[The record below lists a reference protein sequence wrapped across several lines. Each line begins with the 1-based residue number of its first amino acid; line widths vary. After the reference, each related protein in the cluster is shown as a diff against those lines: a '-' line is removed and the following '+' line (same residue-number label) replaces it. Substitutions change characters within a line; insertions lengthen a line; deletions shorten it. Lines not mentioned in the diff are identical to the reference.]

1 LHHSDG
7 NKGFFEVDLAVPEI
21 GDVSQYLIRNNILE
35 RISHPKLPAQNLEFV
50 SNQIISTHAVASYI
64 KSPTE
69 FWVQLDPV
77 SLELIADLIDKL
89 VLDPAFTNENNFTV
103 FKGKPCLAFF
113 PDDQRWYR
121 ATVEAVNGDTA
132 QVFYFDYG
140 NNCAVKMSDLRQLPI
155 ELSKQAAL
163 AFKCSLDGSK
173 GFSKDAIAA
182 FETLMFGLPAFI
194 IECLDVID
202 GVLRV
207 RLYTLLVG

>member
-1 LHHSDG
+1 LYHSDG

-132 QVFYFDYG
+132 QVYYFDYG

-155 ELSKQAAL
+155 ELSKHAAL
-163 AFKCSLDGSK
+163 AFKCSLWLKVKVFLRMPSPPLRL
-173 GFSKDAIAA
+173 S
-182 FETLMFGLPAFI
+182 
-194 IECLDVID
+194 CLDFLCLPLSAWMSSTESFAFVYI
-202 GVLRV
+202 LS
-207 RLYTLLVG
+207 